1 MQAFIV
7 SVPSHAFVGW
17 RIDKDSDTL
26 DFVETTLIE
35 YETSTFEY
43 ANSSATDRYN
53 EEVDAGTF
61 ESGESELIDIEKVRQ
76 YGIMPNDIP

>member
-1 MQAFIV
+1 MLKKWV
-7 SVPSHAFVGW
+7 
-17 RIDKDSDTL
+17 
-26 DFVETTLIE
+26 
-35 YETSTFEY
+35 STFEH

-53 EEVDAGTF
+53 EEVNAGTF